1 MNIYF
6 NEYMKETNDDN
17 AFGYH
22 SVSFDSTNDLVMFVT
37 NECHTISQTPFGKDE
52 SIAAARAILA
62 HFWEA
67 TE

>member
-22 SVSFDSTNDLVMFVT
+22 SVSFDVTNDLVLFKT
-37 NECHTISQTPFGKDE
+37 NECNIISDTPFGKEDA
-52 SIAAARAILA
+52 IAAARAILK
-62 HFWEA
+62 HFGE
-67 TE
+67 EV